1 MRTGR
6 SCALLAALAV
16 TACALAPPPARED
29 ALKEA
34 VPNVVPPEKWTAG
47 AAAGAVADD
56 WLTTL
61 HDPHLEELIR
71 EALAYNVDLRFAA
84 ARVDAAAAAVAG
96 VRSPML
102 PQVSL
107 VGRGGGKMSGDAS
120 GLEGVGL
127 FASWEIDLWGRVR
140 SAVKASDLQ
149 YESAKLDTEYAR
161 QSIAALVAKGWVL
174 AIEARLQKSLAESM
188 VASSERIASLARD
201 RLRVGNGDEFDVAV
215 ADANVESLRDA
226 VRNLD
231 YTYSSALRAL
241 EVLVGRYPAAI
252 VAVADSLPPY
262 PGDVPA
268 GLPSELLERRPDVV
282 AAERRVA
289 AAFYRTQE
297 AKAARLPSIKLS
309 ASYTS
314 INSELFVLQPRDNPI
329 ASLGAG
335 IVQPLFLGG
344 LLQSQVD
351 VRTAEQRA
359 AIADYGKVGQRA
371 FNEVEGALA
380 AGASAGDREKIL
392 SRSVSE
398 NDRALGFANVRYRV
412 GSLDLR
418 SVQQQQMALDSSR
431 AALLRVRSERLVQ
444 LVNLHLAL
452 GGSFEP
458 RPEPAPQPT
467 ASAY

>member
-1 MRTGR
+1 MDILLLGIYSFFVWLIFIKLKLLPWNIYSQVTVVIIPIVALTVMILTLNVVAPSSADLRVFRYTIPIVSQVRGR
-6 SCALLAALAV
+6 VIEVAVEEGNRPVKKGDVLFRIDPTPYQLQVNALTAQLASAQGQQRELEEQLKGATASVAQAKSAIAQAGARVSEVNSKYDLAKKRVDQYKELLA
-16 TACALAPPPARED
+16 TG
-29 ALKEA
+29 
-34 VPNVVPPEKWTAG
+34 AG
-47 AAAGAVADD
+47 TRFD
-56 WLTTL
+56 
-61 HDPHLEELIR
+61 LEQ
-71 EALAYNVDLRFAA
+71 A
-84 ARVDAAAAAVAG
+84 
-96 VRSPML
+96 
-102 PQVSL
+102 
-107 VGRGGGKMSGDAS
+107 
-120 GLEGVGL
+120 
-127 FASWEIDLWGRVR
+127 
-140 SAVKASDLQ
+140 
-149 YESAKLDTEYAR
+149 
-161 QSIAALVAKGWVL
+161 
-174 AIEARLQKSLAESM
+174 
-188 VASSERIASLARD
+188 
-201 RLRVGNGDEFDVAV
+201 
-215 ADANVESLRDA
+215 
-226 VRNLD
+226 
-231 YTYSSALRAL
+231 
-241 EVLVGRYPAAI
+241 YPAAM

-309 ASYTS
+309 ANYTS
-314 INSELFVLQPRDNPI
+314 INSELFVLKPRDNPI

-344 LLQSQVD
+344 LLQSQVE

-359 AIADYGKVGQRA
+359 AVADYGKVGQRA

-418 SVQQQQMALDSSR
+418 AVQQQQMALDSSR